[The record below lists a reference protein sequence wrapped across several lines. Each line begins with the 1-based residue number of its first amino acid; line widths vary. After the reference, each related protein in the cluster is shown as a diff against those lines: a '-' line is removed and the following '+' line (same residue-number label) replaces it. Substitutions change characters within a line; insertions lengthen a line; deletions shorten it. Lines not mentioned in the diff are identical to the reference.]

1 MLIPE
6 IEIDA
11 EIDFNDITKKF
22 VRLLKDFEPFRQEIL
37 NQYSIQKMFMMC
49 GRIYKNHR

>member
-1 MLIPE
+1 MLISE

-22 VRLLKDFEPFRQEIL
+22 VRLLKDFEPFGTGNPQPIF
-37 NQYSIQKMFMMC
+37 YS
-49 GRIYKNHR
+49 KNV